1 MGATATTMPATA
13 VSPPPPPLQLA
24 ASTPLPCPSSP
35 SARPNHAPLSD
46 AGSSSGPAPA
56 GPTTANAPI
65 IPGADEDVVDEKAA
79 LEEAL
84 DKANRV
90 LERLGEQPVE
100 PRSSKARARMQVLR
114 ERSSR
119 LEAELAEEKAKH
131 AKEVAALQVRSLSVV
146 VAR

>member
-13 VSPPPPPLQLA
+13 VSPPPPPATRRLDA
-24 ASTPLPCPSSP
+24 APSPVLPVRPSQP
-35 SARPNHAPLSD
+35 RPLSD

-65 IPGADEDVVDEKAA
+65 SPGADEDVVDEKAA